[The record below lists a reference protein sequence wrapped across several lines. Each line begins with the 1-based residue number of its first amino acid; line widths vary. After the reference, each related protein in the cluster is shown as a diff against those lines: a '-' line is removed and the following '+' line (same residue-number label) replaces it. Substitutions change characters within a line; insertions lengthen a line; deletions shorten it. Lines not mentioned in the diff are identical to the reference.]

1 MPIYEYTCKA
11 CGHALEAIQ
20 KFSDPALREC
30 PACRKPELKKQIS
43 AGGFQLKGSGWYATD
58 SKSTKKPA
66 TPGAN
71 ESTTAESAAVD
82 PAPVK
87 KAAGH
92 GGGSCDCH

>member
-43 AGGFQLKGSGWYATD
+43 AGGFQLKGDGWYATD
-58 SKSTKKPA
+58 SKNPKKTTSPAASDTTATDSVSTKK
-66 TPGAN
+66 
-71 ESTTAESAAVD
+71 
-82 PAPVK
+82 
-87 KAAGH
+87 AGGCGS
-92 GGGSCDCH
+92 GGCGCH